1 MNRNIT
7 ATNLQPSVLSDI
19 PQAME
24 YTIHQAG
31 KSAYVIV
38 GPKGATNFTIVKDTS
53 GAADLVDAD
62 IRRIDEV
69 EEALRFTGCAKVEYL
84 MDTHEHFDHAKRVQK
99 LKKGTVN

>member
-1 MNRNIT
+1 
-7 ATNLQPSVLSDI
+7 
-19 PQAME
+19 ME

-62 IRRIDEV
+62 IRRIDQV
-69 EEALRFTGCAKVEYL
+69 QEALKFTRCSRVEDL
-84 MDTHEHFDHAKRVQK
+84 IDTHEHFNHTQRAEK